1 MITKEPVSLIVE
13 AAAYA
18 SEKHLL
24 QRRKG
29 YDQLPYINHPLQVA
43 RHLADEG
50 HVEDKYI
57 LASALL
63 HDVVEDTETTVGDI
77 EQQFGTKIASIVAE
91 VTDDPELDKAGQRKE
106 QIEKAPKLS
115 PHAQMIK
122 IADKTC
128 NIRDLMNYPINWD
141 KKRKLDY
148 VEWAGKVVDG
158 VRGVHPRLEGYFDR
172 TVQQAR
178 ELFSG

>member
-1 MITKEPVSLIVE
+1 MIMKEPVSLIVE

-18 SEKHLL
+18 SEKHLM

-43 RHLADEG
+43 CHLSEEG
-50 HVEDKYI
+50 RVEDKYI
-57 LASALL
+57 LAGALL
-63 HDVVEDTETTVGDI
+63 HDVVEDTDTTVKDI
-77 EQQFGTKIASIVAE
+77 EERFGSRIASIVAE
-91 VTDDPELDKAGQRKE
+91 VTDDPELDRAGQRQE

-141 KKRKLDY
+141 NKRKLDY
-148 VEWAGKVVDG
+148 VQWAGKVVDG
-158 VRGVHPRLEGYFDR
+158 VRGVHPRLEGHFDK
-172 TVQQAR
+172 TVEQAR
-178 ELFSG
+178 AMFTE